1 MKWIAIG
8 LKLLPFIVEAINWVE
23 KFIIKKG
30 VEKQDAAVKMT
41 LSMLGIAEEAM
52 NKDIL
57 NDRDVEEST
66 RRVIDAIVAL
76 QNLLVSKQTDS
87 EYNASITNQ

>member
-1 MKWIAIG
+1 MKWISIG

-23 KFIIKKG
+23 KFIMKKG

-52 NKDIL
+52 DKDIM
-57 NDRDVEEST
+57 NDKDVEHAT
-66 RRVIDAIVAL
+66 RRVIDAVVAL
-76 QNLLVSKQTDS
+76 QNLLASKQTDS
-87 EYNASITNQ
+87 EIAITN

>member
-1 MKWIAIG
+1 MRWISIG

-23 KFIIKKG
+23 KFIMKKG

-52 NKDIL
+52 DKNIM
-57 NDRDVEEST
+57 NDKDVEKAT
-66 RRVIDAIVAL
+66 RHVIDAVVAL
-76 QNLLVSKQTDS
+76 QNLLASKETDS
-87 EYNASITNQ
+87 EVAVTN

>member
-1 MKWIAIG
+1 MRWVSIG

-23 KFIIKKG
+23 KFIMKKG

-52 NKDIL
+52 DKDIL
-57 NDRDVEEST
+57 NNKDVEEAT
-66 RRVIDAIVAL
+66 RRVIDAVVSL
-76 QNLLVSKQTDS
+76 QNLLASKQTNS
-87 EYNASITNQ
+87 

>member
-8 LKLLPFIVEAINWVE
+8 LKLLPFIVEAVNWVE
-23 KFIIKKG
+23 KFITKKG

-52 NKDIL
+52 DKDIL
-57 NDRDVEEST
+57 NDKDVEQAT
-66 RRVIDAIVAL
+66 RRVIDAVVAL
-76 QNLLVSKQTDS
+76 QNLMASKQTAS
-87 EYNASITNQ
+87 ENLIP

>member
-1 MKWIAIG
+1 MRWVSIG

-23 KFIIKKG
+23 KFIMKKG

-52 NKDIL
+52 DKDIM
-57 NDRDVEEST
+57 NNKDVEEAT
-66 RRVIDAIVAL
+66 RRVIDAVVAL
-76 QNLLVSKQTDS
+76 QNLLASKQT
-87 EYNASITNQ
+87 N

>member
-1 MKWIAIG
+1 MRWVSIG

-23 KFIIKKG
+23 KFIMKKG

-52 NKDIL
+52 DKDIM
-57 NDRDVEEST
+57 NDKDVEEAT
-66 RRVIDAIVAL
+66 RRVIDAVVAL
-76 QNLLVSKQTDS
+76 QNLLASK
-87 EYNASITNQ
+87 

>member
-1 MKWIAIG
+1 MKWISIG
-8 LKLLPFIVEAINWVE
+8 LKLLPFIVEAVNWVE
-23 KFIIKKG
+23 KFIMKKG

-57 NDRDVEEST
+57 NNADVEESA
-66 RRVIDAIVAL
+66 RRVIDAVVAL
-76 QNLLVSKQTDS
+76 QNLLASKQIDS
-87 EYNASITNQ
+87 EIAITN

>member
-1 MKWIAIG
+1 MRWISIG

-23 KFIIKKG
+23 KFIMKKG

-52 NKDIL
+52 DKDIM
-57 NDRDVEEST
+57 NDKDVEKAT
-66 RRVIDAIVAL
+66 RHVIDAVVAL
-76 QNLLVSKQTDS
+76 QNLLASKETDS
-87 EYNASITNQ
+87 EVAVTN

>member
-8 LKLLPFIVEAINWVE
+8 LKMLPFIVEAVNWVE
-23 KFIIKKG
+23 RFILKKG

-41 LSMLGIAEEAM
+41 LSMLVIAEEVM

-57 NDRDVEEST
+57 NDKDVEEAT
-66 RRVIDAIVAL
+66 RRVIDAVVAL
-76 QNLLVSKQTDS
+76 QNLLASKQTDS
-87 EYNASITNQ
+87 DIAVTN

>member
-1 MKWIAIG
+1 MKWVSIG
-8 LKLLPFIVEAINWVE
+8 LKLLPYIVEAVSWVE
-23 KFIIKKG
+23 RFIMKKG

-57 NDRDVEEST
+57 NDSDVENAA
-66 RRVIDAIVAL
+66 RRVIDAVVSL
-76 QNLLVSKQTDS
+76 QNLLASKEQDS
-87 EYNASITNQ
+87 DVAVTN

>member
-1 MKWIAIG
+1 MKWVSIG

-23 KFIIKKG
+23 KFIMKKG

-52 NKDIL
+52 DKDIL
-57 NDRDVEEST
+57 NDADVEKSA
-66 RRVIDAIVAL
+66 RRVIDAVVAL
-76 QNLLVSKQTDS
+76 QNLLASKTIDS
-87 EYNASITNQ
+87 EIAITN

>member
-1 MKWIAIG
+1 MRWVSIG

-23 KFIIKKG
+23 KFIMKKG

-52 NKDIL
+52 NKDIM
-57 NDRDVEEST
+57 NDSDVEKAT
-66 RRVIDAIVAL
+66 RRVIDAVVAL
-76 QNLLVSKQTDS
+76 QNLLSSKEQRHSDTPV
-87 EYNASITNQ
+87 NN

>member
-1 MKWIAIG
+1 MRWVSIG

-23 KFIIKKG
+23 KFIMKKG

-52 NKDIL
+52 DKDIM
-57 NDRDVEEST
+57 NDSDVEKAT
-66 RRVIDAIVAL
+66 RRVIDAVVAL
-76 QNLLVSKQTDS
+76 QNLLSSKEQRHSDTPV
-87 EYNASITNQ
+87 NN

>member
-1 MKWIAIG
+1 MRWVSIG

-23 KFIIKKG
+23 KFIMKKG

-52 NKDIL
+52 DKDIM
-57 NDRDVEEST
+57 NDKDVEEAT
-66 RRVIDAIVAL
+66 RRVIDAVVAL
-76 QNLLVSKQTDS
+76 QNLLASKQT
-87 EYNASITNQ
+87 N

>member
-1 MKWIAIG
+1 MRWVSIG

-23 KFIIKKG
+23 KFIMKKG

-52 NKDIL
+52 DKDIM
-57 NDRDVEEST
+57 NDSDVEKAT
-66 RRVIDAIVAL
+66 RRVIDAVVAL
-76 QNLLVSKQTDS
+76 QNLLASKEQDS
-87 EYNASITNQ
+87 DVAVTN